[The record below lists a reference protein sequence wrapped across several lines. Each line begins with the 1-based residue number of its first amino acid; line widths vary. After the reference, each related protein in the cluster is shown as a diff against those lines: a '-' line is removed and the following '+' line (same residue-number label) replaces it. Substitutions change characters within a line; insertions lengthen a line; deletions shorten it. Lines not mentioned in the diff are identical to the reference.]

1 MSRTPASG
9 SDHAQPWLVDA
20 VTGIRG
26 WLVVCG
32 IFALFGFGYLPG
44 AYQDRTE
51 ARNVAHSSVPV
62 IASRVGVHI
71 DYEYARGG
79 GWYEV
84 DDVRVHLPGT
94 TGMADLDAVAN
105 ADELSDRFTWRSCWQ
120 VATGPTGYQAPL
132 PVRVQY
138 DGDGTPKRA
147 ITQRDV
153 DYWTNDNTDPE
164 FNLAIG
170 AGALSLG
177 VLSIAVRAALTR
189 RARAKVAG
197 RSSAAFARRA
207 DRHRDASGTFAAGK
221 PSRRQLRR

>member
-1 MSRTPASG
+1 MSRTSG
-9 SDHAQPWLVDA
+9 GRSDRAPSWLVDA

-32 IFALFGFGYLPG
+32 IFTLFGFGYLPG
-44 AYQDRTE
+44 AYQDRSE
-51 ARNVAHSSVPV
+51 ARDILHSSTPV
-62 IASRVGVHI
+62 MASRVEVHI

-84 DDVRVHLPGT
+84 DHVRVHLPGT
-94 TGMADLDAVAN
+94 TGMTDLDAVAN
-105 ADELSDRFTWRSCWQ
+105 TGQLSDRFTWHSGWQ
-120 VATGPTGYQAPL
+120 DATGPTGYQAPL

-147 ITQRDV
+147 IAQRDV
-153 DYWTNDNTDPE
+153 DYWTTDNTDPE

-177 VLSIAVRAALTR
+177 VLSMAVRAGLTR
-189 RARAKVAG
+189 RARAKAAG
-197 RSSAAFARRA
+197 RPSAAFERRA
-207 DRHRDASGTFAAGK
+207 DRHREASGTFAVGK
-221 PSRRQLRR
+221 PRRRRRRR